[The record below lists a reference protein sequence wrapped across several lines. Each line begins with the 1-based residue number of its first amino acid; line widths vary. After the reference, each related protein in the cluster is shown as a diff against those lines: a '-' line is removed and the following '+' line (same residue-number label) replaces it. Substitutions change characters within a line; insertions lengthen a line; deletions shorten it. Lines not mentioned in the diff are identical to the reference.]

1 MLIES
6 LVQEFNTYFEQAPD
20 HCTILWFDPR
30 REWEGLLPYLK
41 PHLPL
46 LIFEGSQL
54 HLRHQLVGRP
64 PDQRFVVYLPFKPI
78 KSAAERGE
86 AEYMRPFV
94 YTSKVFDATIEAVLR
109 DRGVALPDAP
119 GAMRPIRPLLPALAV
134 ASVGKGRAFW
144 EGIVNLETALARL
157 IPDFEDLLL
166 RLLAF
171 PARTMAELEARQVA
185 GPFLDLLKSQ
195 FGVVPP
201 QRETRFFG
209 KNLVSGEIDE
219 WADRFTATLCLVDT
233 YVAADQPAGF
243 PFQSVLPDP
252 VHWDRCRNFLRK
264 WQRDEMFK
272 DAFTR
277 RARAVDGQY
286 SLVGWVKGL
295 PHPPATSAFLNV
307 ERAVWEGVRA
317 QLDSIADKPQAV
329 AFCRSQR
336 ETFRQRAQGFWARE
350 GSLAGWAAL
359 DRMAEVVIGADD
371 ALAELGAAVEQT
383 ALGQEAGPAP
393 AVYAGATPPALS
405 GRCPTTTQ
413 ALIGRYTQGWW
424 QVDRAYCRFRA
435 GLNSPRGRGSEQW
448 GVSHLDSALKWT
460 QRIYQDFLEAVNERL
475 VEALTQEGQWPPD
488 GMALGAG
495 DLWEGSPTGSK
506 GRRAVV
512 FVDALRYELG
522 QELAERLQPGPQA
535 TPDAA
540 LSPLPSVTALG
551 MAALL
556 PGWPD
561 FRVDYADGKW
571 VITAPGFEGNV
582 AVKDQRLT
590 WLEHHLA
597 GVTVF
602 SLDQWLSTPLTDV
615 AKDVTWIVITSTEID
630 AVGEGAGTVAW
641 HTLDALLDRL
651 EQAVRRLLALGCAEV
666 HVVSD
671 HGFLLRENIRESDK
685 VAVDVEGVLKKAERY
700 LVGRGLPPTDLPAMP
715 VSGSDDLTA
724 WFPRGVGCFVTPG
737 PYDFMHGGVSL
748 QELVTAHVTVLQSVT
763 ERPVGVSLEL
773 VTGLENEIRNA
784 IFKVRLI
791 PQGVDLWTRARQVKV
806 DIARQGKRVS
816 REWEAVVE
824 RDVVEMSLRLEPDS
838 GVAVGDAIAIRAW
851 DADTGELLA
860 QQPAVVQVDLDW

>member
-1 MLIES
+1 MLIQTI
-6 LVQEFNTYFEQAPD
+6 VDEFNTYFEQNPD
-20 HCTILWFDPR
+20 HDTILWFDPQ
-30 REWEGLLPYLK
+30 REWERLLPYLQ

-46 LIFEGSQL
+46 LVFEGSQL
-54 HLRHQLVGRP
+54 HLRYQLVNRSPG
-64 PDQRFVVYLPFKPI
+64 QRFVVYLPFKPI

-94 YTSKVFDATIEAVLR
+94 YTSKIFDATIEAVLR
-109 DRGVALPDAP
+109 DQSIALPDAP

-171 PARTMAELEARQVA
+171 PARTMAELEAPKTA
-185 GPFLDLLKSQ
+185 GPFFDLLATQ
-195 FGVVPP
+195 FGVDLP
-201 QRETRFFG
+201 QE
-209 KNLVSGEIDE
+209 GEE
-219 WADRFTATLCLVDT
+219 EGWADRFTATLCLVDV
-233 YVAADQPAGF
+233 YLAADQPAGF

-286 SLVGWVKGL
+286 SLAGWVKGL

-307 ERAVWEGVRA
+307 ERAVWEGIRA
-317 QLDSIADKPQAV
+317 ELDSIADKPQVV

-336 ETFRQRAQGFWARE
+336 ETFQRRAQGFWARE

-359 DRMAEVVIGADD
+359 DRMAEVVIGADET
-371 ALAELGAAVEQT
+371 LAEL
-383 ALGQEAGPAP
+383 PR
-393 AVYAGATPPALS
+393 Y
-405 GRCPTTTQ
+405 PTVQ
-413 ALIGRYTQGWW
+413 ALIGRYTQTWW
-424 QVDRAYCRFRA
+424 QVDCAYRRFRA
-435 GLNSPRGRGSEQW
+435 ELDRGVG
-448 GVSHLDSALKWT
+448 HLDSALKWT
-460 QRIYQDFLEAVNERL
+460 QRIYQDFLEAVNDRF
-475 VEALTQEGQWPPD
+475 VKALTQEDRWPPD

-495 DLWEGSPTGSK
+495 DLWEGSLTGSK
-506 GRRAVV
+506 GRRAIV

-522 QELAERLQPGPQA
+522 QELVERLQPGPQA

-540 LSPLPSVTALG
+540 LCPLPSVTALG

-561 FRVDYADGKW
+561 FRVDYAGGKW

-590 WLEHHLA
+590 WLGQHLA
-597 GVTVF
+597 NVTIF
-602 SLDQWLSTPLTDV
+602 GLNQWLSTPLTDV
-615 AKDVTWIVITSTEID
+615 AKDVTWIVVTSTEID

-685 VAVDVEGVLKKAERY
+685 VAMDVEGVLKKAERY

-715 VSGSDDLTA
+715 VSGSDDLIA

-737 PYDFMHGGVSL
+737 PYDFMHGGISL
-748 QELVTAHVTVLQSVT
+748 QELVTAHVMVLQSVT
-763 ERPVGVSLEL
+763 ERPVSVSLEL
-773 VTGLENEIRNA
+773 TTGPEIRNA
-784 IFKVRLI
+784 IFKIRLV
-791 PQGVDLWTRARQVKV
+791 PRGVDLWTRARQVKV
-806 DIARQGKRVS
+806 DIARERKRVS
-816 REWEAVVE
+816 REWKAVVE
-824 RDVVEMSLRLEPDS
+824 RDVVEMSLRLDPDS
-838 GVAVGDAIAIRAW
+838 GLAVGDGIAIRVW
-851 DADTGELLA
+851 DAVTGEALA
-860 QQPAVVQVDLDW
+860 QQPATVYVDLDL

>member
-1 MLIES
+1 MLVKAIADK
-6 LVQEFNTYFEQAPD
+6 FNAYYEQSPD
-20 HCTILWFDPR
+20 HDTILWFDPQ
-30 REWEGLLPYLK
+30 REWEGLLPYLQ

-54 HLRHQLVGRP
+54 HLRYQLVSRSPG
-64 PDQRFVVYLPFKPI
+64 QRFVVYLPFKSI

-94 YTSKVFDATIEAVLR
+94 YTSRIFDATIEAILR
-109 DRGVALPDAP
+109 DQGVALPDAP
-119 GAMRPIRPLLPALAV
+119 GAMRSLRPLLPALAV

-144 EGIVNLETALARL
+144 EGVVNLETALARL
-157 IPDFEDLLL
+157 IPDFDDLLL

-171 PARTMAELEARQVA
+171 PAQTIAELEVRQVA
-185 GPFLDLLKSQ
+185 GPFLNLLKGQ
-195 FGVVPP
+195 FGVAPP
-201 QRETRFFG
+201 ETGFFP
-209 KNLVSGEIDE
+209 KTPVSEMNE
-219 WADRFTATLCLVDT
+219 WADRFTATLCLVDV
-233 YVAADQPAGF
+233 YLAAGQPAGF

-252 VHWDRCRNFLRK
+252 VHWDRCRNFLHK

-272 DAFTR
+272 DAFAR

-286 SLVGWVKGL
+286 SLASWVKGL
-295 PHPPATSAFLNV
+295 PQPPVTGAFLNV

-317 QLDSIADKPQAV
+317 ELDSIADKPQAV

-336 ETFRQRAQGFWARE
+336 ETFRQRAQSFWARE

-371 ALAELGAAVEQT
+371 ALAELLRFA
-383 ALGQEAGPAP
+383 
-393 AVYAGATPPALS
+393 YPPRPPRNGGES
-405 GRCPTTTQ
+405 TVQ
-413 ALIGRYTQGWW
+413 ALIGRYTQEWW
-424 QVDRAYCRFRA
+424 QVDRAYRRFRA
-435 GLNSPRGRGSEQW
+435 ELNSPRGRGLEQCSPRGRGSEQW

-460 QRIYQDFLEAVNERL
+460 QRIYQDFLEDVNDRF
-475 VEALTQEGQWPPD
+475 VKALTQEGRWPP
-488 GMALGAG
+488 GGVALGAG
-495 DLWEGSPTGSK
+495 ELWESTLPPRRGPGAGPGAVGGGQ

-561 FRVDYADGKW
+561 FRVDYANGKW

-582 AVKDQRLT
+582 AVKTRRLA
-590 WLEHHLA
+590 WLEQHLGNVA
-597 GVTVF
+597 AF
-602 SLDQWLSTPLTDV
+602 DLDQWLTTPLSEV
-615 AKDVTWIVITSTEID
+615 AEDVTWIIITSTEID

-700 LVGRGLPPTDLPAMP
+700 LVGRDLPPTDLPAMP
-715 VSGSDDLTA
+715 VSGSDSLTA

-748 QELVTAHVTVLQSVT
+748 QELVTAHVTVRQSVT
-763 ERPVGVSLEL
+763 ERPVGVTLEL
-773 VTGLENEIRNA
+773 VTGPEIRNA
-784 IFKVRLI
+784 IFKVRLV

-806 DIARQGKRVS
+806 DIACEGERVS

-824 RDVVEMSLRLEPDS
+824 RDVVTMSLRLEPDS
-838 GVAVGDAIAIRAW
+838 GLAVGDGITIRAW
-851 DADTGELLA
+851 DAVTGELLA

>member
-1 MLIES
+1 MLIQTIVE
-6 LVQEFNTYFEQAPD
+6 EFNTYFEQSPD
-20 HCTILWFDPR
+20 HYIILWFDPQ
-30 REWEGLLPYLK
+30 REWEGLLPHLR

-54 HLRHQLVGRP
+54 HLRHQLVSRS
-64 PDQRFVVYLPFKPI
+64 PDERFVVYLPFKPI

-94 YTSKVFDATIEAVLR
+94 YTSKIFDATIEAVLR
-109 DRGVALPDAP
+109 DQSIALPDAP

-134 ASVGKGRAFW
+134 VSVGKGRAFW

-171 PARTMAELEARQVA
+171 PARTMAELESRQVA

-195 FGVVPP
+195 FGVASP
-201 QRETRFFG
+201 QTETRFFG
-209 KNLVSGEIDE
+209 KNPVSEMNE

-286 SLVGWVKGL
+286 SLAGWVKGL
-295 PHPPATSAFLNV
+295 PQPPATTAFLNV
-307 ERAVWEGVRA
+307 ERTVWEGVRA
-317 QLDSIADKPQAV
+317 ELDSIADKPQAV

-350 GSLAGWAAL
+350 SSLAGWAAL

-383 ALGQEAGPAP
+383 PLGQEASPAP
-393 AVYAGATPPALS
+393 AVYAGA
-405 GRCPTTTQ
+405 TTQ
-413 ALIGRYTQGWW
+413 ALIGRYTQEWW
-424 QVDRAYCRFRA
+424 QVDRAYRRFRA
-435 GLNSPRGRGSEQW
+435 ELNSPRGRGSEQW

-460 QRIYQDFLEAVNERL
+460 QRIYQDFLEAANERL
-475 VEALTQEGQWPPD
+475 VEALTQEGQWPPGD
-488 GMALGAG
+488 MVLGVG
-495 DLWEGSPTGSK
+495 GLWEGSPTG
-506 GRRAVV
+506 GQRRRAVV

-571 VITAPGFEGNV
+571 VITAPGFQGNV

-597 GVTVF
+597 SITVF
-602 SLDQWLSTPLTDV
+602 GLDQWLSTPLTDV
-615 AKDVTWIVITSTEID
+615 AEDVTWIVITSTEID

-700 LVGRGLPPTDLPAMP
+700 LVGRDLPPTDLPTMP

-724 WFPRGVGCFVTPG
+724 WFPRGIGCFVTPG
-737 PYDFMHGGVSL
+737 PYDFMHGGISL

-773 VTGLENEIRNA
+773 VTGPEIRNA
-784 IFKVRLI
+784 IFKVRLV
-791 PQGVDLWTRARQVKV
+791 PQGVDLWTRARRVEI
-806 DIARQGKRVS
+806 DIAREGERASGTWK
-816 REWEAVVE
+816 AILD
-824 RDVVEMSLRLEPDS
+824 RDVVEKSLRLSLDM
-838 GVAVGDAIAIRAW
+838 GLAVGNVIAIRAW

>member
-1 MLIES
+1 MLIEA
-6 LVQEFNTYFEQAPD
+6 VVNEFNAYFERDPQ
-20 HCTILWFDPR
+20 HSTVLWFDPQ
-30 REWEGLLPYLK
+30 REWEGLLPYLR

-46 LIFEGSQL
+46 LVFEGSQL
-54 HLRHQLVGRP
+54 YLRHQLVSRSPG
-64 PDQRFVVYLPFKPI
+64 QRFVVYLPFKPI

-86 AEYMRPFV
+86 AEYMQPFV

-109 DRGVALPDAP
+109 DQSVALPDAP

-171 PARTMAELEARQVA
+171 PARTMAELEAQKTA
-185 GPFLDLLKSQ
+185 GSFFDLLATQ
-195 FGVVPP
+195 FGVNLP
-201 QRETRFFG
+201 QE
-209 KNLVSGEIDE
+209 GEGE
-219 WADRFTATLCLVDT
+219 AWADRFTATLCLVDT
-233 YVAADQPAGF
+233 YVSAGQTAGF

-277 RARAVDGQY
+277 RARVIDGQY
-286 SLVGWVKGL
+286 SLAGWVKGL

-307 ERAVWEGVRA
+307 ERVVWEGVRA
-317 QLDSIADKPQAV
+317 ELDGIADKPQAV
-329 AFCRSQR
+329 TFCRSQR

-371 ALAELGAAVEQT
+371 ALAEL
-383 ALGQEAGPAP
+383 PR
-393 AVYAGATPPALS
+393 Y
-405 GRCPTTTQ
+405 PTVQ
-413 ALIGRYTQGWW
+413 ALIERYTQGWW
-424 QVDRAYCRFRA
+424 QVDRAYRRLRA
-435 GLNSPRGRGSEQW
+435 ELDR

-460 QRIYQDFLEAVNERL
+460 QRIYQDFLEAVNDRL
-475 VEALTQEGQWPPD
+475 VEALTQEGQWPP
-488 GMALGAG
+488 GGVALGAG
-495 DLWEGSPTGSK
+495 DLWAGSPTGSK

-561 FRVDYADGKW
+561 FRVDYAGGKW

-590 WLEHHLA
+590 WLERRLA
-597 GVTVF
+597 SVTIF
-602 SLDQWLSTPLTDV
+602 GLDQWLSTPLTDV
-615 AKDVTWIVITSTEID
+615 AKDVTWIVVTSREID

-671 HGFLLRENIRESDK
+671 HGFLLRENIRETEK

-700 LVGRGLPPTDLPAMP
+700 LVGRGLPPTDLLAMP

-724 WFPRGVGCFVTPG
+724 WFPRGIGCFVTPG

-748 QELVTAHVTVLQSVT
+748 QELVTAHITVRQSVA

-773 VTGLENEIRNA
+773 VTGHEIRNA
-784 IFKVRLI
+784 IFKVRLA
-791 PQGVDLWTRARQVKV
+791 PQCVDLWTRARRVEI
-806 DIARQGKRVS
+806 DIAREGERASGTWKAIVD
-816 REWEAVVE
+816 
-824 RDVVEMSLRLEPDS
+824 RDVVEKSLRLSLDMRL
-838 GVAVGDAIAIRAW
+838 AVGDAIAIRAW